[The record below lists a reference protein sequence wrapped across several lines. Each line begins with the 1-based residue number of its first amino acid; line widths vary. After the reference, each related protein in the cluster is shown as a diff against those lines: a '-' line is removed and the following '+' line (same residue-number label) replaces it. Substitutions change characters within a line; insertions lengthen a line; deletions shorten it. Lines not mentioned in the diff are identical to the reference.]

1 MPKEN
6 YYDILGVSENASAD
20 EIKKA
25 YRKLSLKYHP
35 DKNPG
40 KPECVEMFQKISEA
54 FEVLR
59 DPSKKQ
65 EYDMTRNNPFFGGGG
80 MGGSP
85 NMSFRTGDPMED
97 IFASFFGGV
106 PGGFPAGFPAGFP
119 PGFGQG
125 FPGDFMAGNPN
136 IRIFRN
142 GVQVNM
148 QQKPQAIVK
157 HLTVTMEQ
165 VLYGA
170 TLPLEVERYIMEG
183 QNKVHE
189 IQKIYVTVEKGVDD
203 NEMILLENQGNVVNE
218 NCKGDIKVF
227 IKIENTTDFIRKG
240 LDLWINKQI
249 SLKEALCGFSFDL
262 KYVNN
267 KSYTINNQAGNV
279 IPPEYQKVIPNM
291 GFTRGN
297 HVGNLIIHFHI
308 DFPTVMTPEKIAI
321 LNSVL

>member
-6 YYDILGVSENASAD
+6 YYDVLGVPETANAE

-40 KPECVEMFQKISEA
+40 KPECVEMFQKVSEA
-54 FEVLR
+54 FDILR
-59 DPSKKQ
+59 DSSKKQ

-80 MGGSP
+80 GPSNMNFHRGSVDELF
-85 NMSFRTGDPMED
+85 N
-97 IFASFFGGV
+97 SFFGG
-106 PGGFPAGFPAGFP
+106 GGFPGGFP
-119 PGFGQG
+119 PGFPGAFPPSFPPEFGGGG
-125 FPGDFMAGNPN
+125 FPGPN

-142 GVQVNM
+142 GIPVNM
-148 QQKPQAIVK
+148 NQKPQPIVQN
-157 HLTVTMEQ
+157 LVVTMEQ
-165 VLYGA
+165 VLNGA
-170 TLPLEVERYIMEG
+170 TLPLEIERYIMEG

-189 IQKIYVTVEKGVDD
+189 VQKIYVTVEKGVDD
-203 NEMILLENQGNVVNE
+203 NEMILLENQGNVMNE
-218 NCKGDIKVF
+218 NTKGDIKIF
-227 IKIENTTDFIRKG
+227 IKIENNTDFMRKG

-249 SLKEALCGFSFDL
+249 SLKESLCGFSFDL

-267 KSYTINNQAGNV
+267 KVYTINNQAGNV

-291 GFTRGN
+291 GLSRGN
-297 HVGNLIIHFHI
+297 HTGNLIIHFHV
-308 DFPTVMTPEKIAI
+308 DFPSTMTPEKIAI